1 METMANETLEESRG
15 MLEESI
21 TRFLT
26 QEYSFDQ
33 RQRLRRNGGSAEVW
47 ASFAEMGW
55 LGIPFSEEDGGFGGG
70 AHELAMLLKQ
80 AGRALVTEPLQANL
94 SLAGQLL
101 ARLARPQQR
110 ASWLAPMIEGQIKLA
125 FAFAER
131 QARHEIHDCQT
142 VARREGEGFLLNG
155 RKVSV
160 VGGASADVFIVLART
175 SGDQYDTSGLSLFI
189 VPVELDGVSRVC
201 TDTFDGHGSC
211 ELRLCNV
218 LVNGH
223 SVLGGIG
230 DGFSAAESA
239 MDFGC
244 VMACSEAL
252 GVLEVMLSDTLEY
265 VKQRKQFGRPIGQN
279 QALQHRLVDM
289 HILLQEASQLV
300 RAAVLGLVDDL
311 PIEQQQERV
320 SAAKIHIDHA
330 LRSIAQEAVQM
341 HGAIGTTD
349 ELRVSH
355 YFRRA
360 TAIRLQF
367 GDTNWHT
374 RRMGNLMRQRH
385 VHMGDEARS
394 ADLYATSP
402 LERAFIREVR
412 TFIAS
417 NLDKVLATKVA
428 NEQLL
433 SKDEFA
439 SWQHAL
445 ARQGWLGYM
454 WPKEYGGPDWTAR
467 QKFIFE
473 AVCMEMDCPWIV
485 SLGLRMAAPV
495 IQHFGTLAQK
505 DRFLP
510 RILNC
515 TEWWCQGYSEPNS
528 GSDLSSLATRAERH
542 GDHYVVNG
550 QKIWTS
556 YAHYAD
562 WMFCMVRTS
571 KEERQ
576 QDGIS
581 FLLIDM
587 KSPGIEVRPIIGMDG
602 SHSLNSVFF
611 TDVKVPVENLIGE
624 EGQGWACA
632 KYLLTHE
639 RLETSAL
646 GGCQRSMR
654 RLLSVVFEPEYGA
667 APLADDQLFLFKVV
681 DAQVRLRA
689 LELRVLDCLQQQSD
703 GASLGPEVSE
713 LKIRGTELHQR
724 IVELIME
731 AAGYDALSYQAEF
744 VQGESS
750 AVEVGP
756 TFAATAAAR
765 YFNRRTISILGG
777 SNEIQR
783 NILAKAVLG
792 L

>member
-1 METMANETLEESRG
+1 MITLNTISPEKMSEDERLSEIAYGTAGSGGTQHILSEAFRRAMG
-15 MLEESI
+15 IDAIHAPYKGEAPLVADFLGGRLDWYIATPI
-21 TRFLT
+21 TILPHV
-26 QEYSFDQ
+26 QS
-33 RQRLRRNGGSAEVW
+33 G
-47 ASFAEMGW
+47 
-55 LGIPFSEEDGGFGGG
+55 
-70 AHELAMLLKQ
+70 K
-80 AGRALVTEPLQANL
+80 VTEPLQANL

-160 VGGASADVFIVLART
+160 VGGASAEVFIVLART

-230 DGFSAAESA
+230 DGFSASEAA
-239 MDFGC
+239 IDFGC

-394 ADLYATSP
+394 ADL
-402 LERAFIREVR
+402 
-412 TFIAS
+412 
-417 NLDKVLATKVA
+417 
-428 NEQLL
+428 
-433 SKDEFA
+433 
-439 SWQHAL
+439 
-445 ARQGWLGYM
+445 
-454 WPKEYGGPDWTAR
+454 
-467 QKFIFE
+467 
-473 AVCMEMDCPWIV
+473 
-485 SLGLRMAAPV
+485 
-495 IQHFGTLAQK
+495 
-505 DRFLP
+505 
-510 RILNC
+510 
-515 TEWWCQGYSEPNS
+515 
-528 GSDLSSLATRAERH
+528 
-542 GDHYVVNG
+542 
-550 QKIWTS
+550 
-556 YAHYAD
+556 
-562 WMFCMVRTS
+562 
-571 KEERQ
+571 
-576 QDGIS
+576 
-581 FLLIDM
+581 
-587 KSPGIEVRPIIGMDG
+587 
-602 SHSLNSVFF
+602 
-611 TDVKVPVENLIGE
+611 
-624 EGQGWACA
+624 
-632 KYLLTHE
+632 
-639 RLETSAL
+639 
-646 GGCQRSMR
+646 
-654 RLLSVVFEPEYGA
+654 
-667 APLADDQLFLFKVV
+667 
-681 DAQVRLRA
+681 
-689 LELRVLDCLQQQSD
+689 
-703 GASLGPEVSE
+703 
-713 LKIRGTELHQR
+713 
-724 IVELIME
+724 
-731 AAGYDALSYQAEF
+731 
-744 VQGESS
+744 
-750 AVEVGP
+750 
-756 TFAATAAAR
+756 
-765 YFNRRTISILGG
+765 
-777 SNEIQR
+777 
-783 NILAKAVLG
+783 
-792 L
+792 